1 MIMSKMQVNMVIEI
15 MGRPIEHVAESLKQ
29 LVEKM
34 ANEKG
39 VTVLE
44 RIYHDPIKVEK
55 SEDLFTTFAEITA
68 EFDSLNNYFGIIF
81 AYLPSHIEIINPEKI
96 NMSNYDLTEL
106 GNRILHRLHEY
117 DAITKKILM
126 DLQIANKKI
135 SDLEP
140 KKDD

>member
-81 AYLPSHIEIINPEKI
+81 AYLPSHNEIINPEKI

-106 GNRILHRLHEY
+106 G
-117 DAITKKILM
+117 
-126 DLQIANKKI
+126 
-135 SDLEP
+135 
-140 KKDD
+140 